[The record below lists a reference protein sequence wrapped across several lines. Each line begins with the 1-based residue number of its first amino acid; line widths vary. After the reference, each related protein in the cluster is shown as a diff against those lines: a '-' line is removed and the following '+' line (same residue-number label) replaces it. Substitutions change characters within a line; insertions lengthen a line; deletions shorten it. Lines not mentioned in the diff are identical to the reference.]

1 MTTHNTKRYEKIVV
15 IDKYIRSL
23 PLKERYRIFLELG
36 FRIEDSYLNIDD
48 FIYQA
53 LLHDREYLISKLVE
67 SLAFNN
73 TQIENVWEPF
83 IFEYHRY
90 PPYTESNS
98 FRVRQLKEMDLYL
111 CKNGTMTYSHFYE
124 FLEQKGKFNALH
136 ELAKAELAKEKEGA

>member
-1 MTTHNTKRYEKIVV
+1 MTTQDKNKWGKELTIS
-15 IDKYIRSL
+15 KYIMSL
-23 PLKERYRIFLELG
+23 SLKERYKLFLDFG

-73 TQIENVWEPF
+73 TQIDNVWEPF
-83 IFEYHRY
+83 IFEYHRS

-98 FRVRQLKEMDLYL
+98 FMVRQLKERDLYL
-111 CKNGTMTYSHFYE
+111 CENGTMTYDHFYN
-124 FLEQKGKFNALH
+124 FLIKDGKLNALH
-136 ELAKAELAKEKEGA
+136 ELAKAELAKEKEEA